1 MSSITPLLGWRDY
14 LHVRGDR
21 VRGDAEYF
29 CSRAEELR
37 DLVGRVLQSGLSEGA
52 EQALGDLAEEDMVD
66 FCILVDLANEV
77 DIPGVTSLEHEDAA
91 KLRQFLATEPWRA
104 LIVDTEINVC
114 LAMLRSYGESE
125 AETIWHMGDPHM
137 LKTISRAFEAADREQ
152 LGRFVAEINR
162 IAARPA
168 VRFDTELMA
177 LMTAGAERAAER
189 LGIQP
194 PSLFN

>member
-1 MSSITPLLGWRDY
+1 
-14 LHVRGDR
+14 
-21 VRGDAEYF
+21 
-29 CSRAEELR
+29 
-37 DLVGRVLQSGLSEGA
+37 
-52 EQALGDLAEEDMVD
+52 
-66 FCILVDLANEV
+66 
-77 DIPGVTSLEHEDAA
+77 
-91 KLRQFLATEPWRA
+91 
-104 LIVDTEINVC
+104 
-114 LAMLRSYGESE
+114 MLRSYGESE

-189 LGIQP
+189 LGISSQDLDLVQERERRELARRVHQYRGARPLPALAGHTTILIDDGIATGGTARAAVRALRGLGAARVVVAAPVASTEAAAILGAEADEFVAVQVP
-194 PSLFN
+194 PEMSAVGDWYEDFRQLSDADVQAVLPR